1 MNKEKIANIIYNE
14 LAYMYCDNCRYS
26 HEIDTDEDLWAYEYL
41 TDALLGLEKWFEE
54 AEEI

>member
-1 MNKEKIANIIYNE
+1 MIDSEKVHDILVARDLIRTVLE
-14 LAYMYCDNCRYS
+14 
-26 HEIDTDEDLWAYEYL
+26 DTDEDLWAYEYL